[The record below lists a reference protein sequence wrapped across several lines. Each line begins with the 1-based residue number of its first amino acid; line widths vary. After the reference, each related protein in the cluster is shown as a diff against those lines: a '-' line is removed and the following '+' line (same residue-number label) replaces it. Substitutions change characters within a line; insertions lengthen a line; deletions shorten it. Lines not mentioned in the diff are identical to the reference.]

1 MSRRDRT
8 QSKRS
13 ASVRSDSGQD
23 EQRQAIAQTAAR
35 FVSEGLTDYRA
46 AKLKA
51 AHLLGY
57 TDQNA
62 LPDNAEI
69 EAALREHHHLFA
81 GETQPVALRA
91 LREAALRTMQW
102 LTDFSPWISGPVLT
116 GTANEFSAIELD
128 LIGVDAKSF
137 ELFLLNED
145 VLYELHGGVITGTGA
160 GGVRSGGKAR
170 RDRTNTKPIRYDIT
184 FDDAPVEITLFDSH
198 MQRLNAFPKSSI
210 RYDRAQFDEAQQR
223 FTRESSTY

>member
-1 MSRRDRT
+1 MSRRGRT
-8 QSKRS
+8 HSKAPAAAGIDTGLAER
-13 ASVRSDSGQD
+13 
-23 EQRQAIAQTAAR
+23 RQAIAQSAAR
-35 FVSEGLTDYRA
+35 LIAEGLTDYRA

-51 AHLLGY
+51 AQSLGY

-69 EAALREHHHLFA
+69 EAALHEHNQLFA
-81 GETQPVALRA
+81 GETQPAALRA

-102 LTDFSPWISGPVLT
+102 LKDFSPWISGPVLT

-137 ELFLLNED
+137 EMFLLNED
-145 VLYELHGGVITGTGA
+145 VLFELHGGSTIGTGD
-160 GGVRSGGKAR
+160 GERRSGGKDR
-170 RDRTNTKPIRYDIT
+170 RDRTNPPPIRYEIT

-198 MQRLNAFPKSSI
+198 MQRLSAFPKSSI
-210 RYDRAQFDEAQQR
+210 RYDRAQLDEARER
-223 FTRESSTY
+223 FAQESAT